1 MIFMT
6 ETTENKK
13 ERNDKECFMM
23 GYLVGITA
31 NERISDDKM
40 LEMFAKNN
48 TPEMQAL
55 VRLITEQL
63 NEGLIEKDVAVKFLG
78 KKFREFAKNNGLL
91 EQL

>member
-23 GYLVGITA
+23 GYLVGITT
-31 NERISDDKM
+31 NERVSDDKM
-40 LEMFAKNN
+40 LEMFGQNN
-48 TPEMQAL
+48 MPEIQAL
-55 VRLITEQL
+55 VHLINEQL

-78 KKFREFAKNNGLL
+78 KKFREFAKSNSLL
-91 EQL
+91 E